1 MANNIYKRQANGAG
15 TVTKLKGNRRRPWR
29 ALTPAIEGPDGFV
42 RQTIGYYET
51 RQEAL
56 DALTLY
62 RQNPIADRLTC
73 TLEELHAE
81 WEPVAYRNLS
91 KSTKS
96 CYNAAWSHYNKKIRA
111 QKVKDIRSG
120 HLQAVIDAAAAE
132 GLSRSSLEKIKV
144 LAVMMEDYAV
154 QNDIIQKNYAAFL
167 KLPKEEKTEKS
178 IFTDIDLKKLE
189 EGEKAGIGVA
199 ELILVM
205 CYTGWR
211 IQEFC
216 LLTRFSYDEKEKTL
230 TGGLKTDAGR
240 DRVVPIPTKVQ
251 HIVDRYAALNGSALF
266 CWTDEK
272 GKLRAYDVKRLRTEF
287 YATLKA
293 LGIKA
298 AEGEKKLTPHSTR
311 HTYNSMLNKAGVDL
325 TTRMKLMGQ
334 VSEATNLEKYTH
346 ADREMMKAAVAA
358 IG

>member
-1 MANNIYKRQANGAG
+1 MANKYRRQANGAG
-15 TVTKLKGNRRRPWR
+15 TVTKLKGNRRRPYWAR
-29 ALTPAIEGPDGFV
+29 TPAIEGPDGFTRETV
-42 RQTIGYYET
+42 GFFET

-73 TLEELHAE
+73 TWEDLHAE
-81 WEPVAYRNLS
+81 WEPVAYRNIT
-91 KSTKS
+91 KSTKA
-96 CYNAAWSHYNKKIRA
+96 CYNAAWSHYGKKIRA
-111 QKVKDIRSG
+111 LKVKDIRSG

-154 QNDIIQKNYAAFL
+154 QNDIVQKNYATFL
-167 KLPKEEKTEKS
+167 KLPKEEKAEKA

-189 EGEKAGIGVA
+189 QGEKNGTGVA
-199 ELILVM
+199 DLILVM

-216 LLTRFSYDEKEKTL
+216 LLTVFSFDEKEGTL

-240 DRVVPIPTKVQ
+240 DRVVPIPAKVLP
-251 HIVDRYAALNGSALF
+251 IVKRYAAQRGPALF
-266 CWTDEK
+266 CWEDED
-272 GKLRAYDVKRLRTEF
+272 GVQHAYDVKRLRADF
-287 YATLKA
+287 YTTLTA
-293 LGIKA
+293 LGITT
-298 AEGEKKLTPHSTR
+298 EGDKKLTPHSTR

-346 ADREMMKAAVAA
+346 ADREMMKAAVEA